1 MSNLEEQ
8 SGMLLGQSEG
18 LTKEQQALI
27 HAFVGMVKRVEV
39 PTTQGGNET
48 NQGARGNSTEANDP
62 METNEGEDDENGS
75 LKVELLQL
83 RPLVWNLPRSLLL
96 HHLGSLAS

>member
-8 SGMLLGQSEG
+8 SGTLLGQSEG
-18 LTKEQQALI
+18 LTEEQQALI
-27 HAFVGMVKRVEV
+27 QAFVGMVKRGEV

-62 METNEGEDDENGS
+62 METNKGEDDENGS
-75 LKVELLQL
+75 LKVELLHYKGQYKL
-83 RPLVWNLPRSLLL
+83 STSMDKEKPT
-96 HHLGSLAS
+96 

>member
-8 SGMLLGQSEG
+8 SGTLLGQSEG
-18 LTKEQQALI
+18 LTEEQHALI
-27 HAFVGMVKRVEV
+27 HAFVGMVKRGEV
-39 PTTQGGNET
+39 PTSQGGNET

-83 RPLVWNLPRSLLL
+83 PPSSCGKSPSLC
-96 HHLGSLAS
+96 LGASLGTRI

>member
-8 SGMLLGQSEG
+8 SGTLLGQSEG
-18 LTKEQQALI
+18 LTEEQQALI
-27 HAFVGMVKRVEV
+27 QAFVGMVKRGEV

-75 LKVELLQL
+75 LKVELLQFCRRQMGL
-83 RPLVWNLPRSLLL
+83 QEC
-96 HHLGSLAS
+96 